1 MGIRKLWYSLA
12 AVLIISFAVLL
23 YLGND
28 IYHKQPPIP
37 LKVVISTG
45 QVLFTGQDIKDGQNV
60 WQSMGGQEVNPFGV
74 TVLMLHPIGQQ
85 TGCIAN
91 QCIFLIIMRM
101 INLEKITIKFL

>member
-37 LKVVISTG
+37 LKVV
-45 QVLFTGQDIKDGQNV
+45 
-60 WQSMGGQEVNPFGV
+60 
-74 TVLMLHPIGQQ
+74 
-85 TGCIAN
+85 
-91 QCIFLIIMRM
+91 
-101 INLEKITIKFL
+101 TIDRSGSVYRAGY